1 MTLLTLLF
9 ATPAAAEV
17 PLAQHTCPNGL
28 TVLVAENHALPLIT
42 IEYAAKNGSM
52 TEPPEYNGL
61 SHLYEHMF
69 FKGNAKIPNQ
79 EAFMARMR
87 ELGMEFNGTT
97 ETERVNYFFTST
109 SDHLNDAMAFMR
121 DAVVS
126 PLFDPKE
133 FERERVVVT
142 GEIDRNESNPYYHF
156 WHTLNPH
163 IWWKYPTR
171 KDPLGSR
178 DTVLHATTDMMRTI
192 QHRYYVPNNSVI
204 VVTGDVKAADVF
216 AQADALYASWPKAAD
231 PFVEFP
237 LVTHP
242 PLPASSVVVV
252 EQPVETFIG
261 QFTYHGPSTVGP
273 SVPDTYAADLLS
285 TAISEPSSKF
295 QKDLVDSGAC
305 VRVGMSW
312 FTQKNVG
319 PISISFEAAPDKIDA
334 CTKAVMDE
342 LPKIKSAD
350 YLSDEE
356 LANAAHTLEVG
367 QAHERESG
375 SGFAHAITFWWSSAG
390 LDYYDGYVANVKKV
404 TRADIARYL
413 DTWIL
418 GKPTV
423 FGAMVSPEMT
433 KAGATEPHFA
443 QLLGIPASQGVGPPK
458 TNNAPAEKPTSKKKS
473 KKGSK

>member
-1 MTLLTLLF
+1 
-9 ATPAAAEV
+9 
-17 PLAQHTCPNGL
+17 
-28 TVLVAENHALPLIT
+28 
-42 IEYAAKNGSM
+42 
-52 TEPPEYNGL
+52 
-61 SHLYEHMF
+61 
-69 FKGNAKIPNQ
+69 
-79 EAFMARMR
+79 
-87 ELGMEFNGTT
+87 
-97 ETERVNYFFTST
+97 
-109 SDHLNDAMAFMR
+109 
-121 DAVVS
+121 VVS

-163 IWWKYPTR
+163 ILWKYPTR

-178 DTVLHATTDMMRTI
+178 ETVLHATTDMMRTI

-216 AQADALYASWPKAAD
+216 AMADSLYANWPKAAD

-261 QFTYHGPSTVGP
+261 QFTYLGPSTVGP

-319 PISISFEAAPDKIDA
+319 PISVSFEAAPDKIDA

-342 LPKIKSAD
+342 LPKMKTAD

-356 LANAAHTLEVG
+356 LLNAAHTLEVG
-367 QAHERESG
+367 QAHERESS
-375 SGFAHAITFWWSSAG
+375 SGFAHALTFWWSSAG

-413 DTWIL
+413 DTWVL

-433 KAGATEPHFA
+433 KAGDNEAHFA
-443 QLLGIPASQGVGPPK
+443 QLLGIPASQGVGPPA
-458 TNNAPAEKPTSKKKS
+458 TNNAPAEKPTKKKSS